1 MHAKPAHGAWT
12 RWTLGLLAAG
22 ALAGAGLSAGT
33 QAVGAPGS
41 SSAAAPDAVVL
52 TGSYGCTVLSYS
64 VLPPP
69 PPAPAPT
76 PDPGSNPAPDP
87 ETDEPVLVRELS
99 HYVSISGTGA
109 LVTPIASQSPS
120 VGPGLGPV
128 VGPGFGGRFPYGS
141 VQTIPVNLG
150 SGVGTGF
157 DGGTA
162 EDCVRFGQA
171 VAAVANAMGC
181 VTSPLR
187 ARQGIPVVIA
197 EARFSFVC
205 EGPVATEIH
214 TVGELDRAVLSQR
227 LASAP

>member
-1 MHAKPAHGAWT
+1 MHAMPAHGAWT
-12 RWTLGLLAAG
+12 RWTLGLLSVG
-22 ALAGAGLSAGT
+22 ALAATGLVAGT

-41 SSAAAPDAVVL
+41 SSAAPPDAVVL
-52 TGSYGCTVLSYS
+52 TGSYSCTVLSYS

-69 PPAPAPT
+69 PPVPAPT
-76 PDPGSNPAPDP
+76 PDPGTNPAPDP
-87 ETDEPVLVRELS
+87 ETDDPVLVRELS

-120 VGPGLGPV
+120 AGPGLGP
-128 VGPGFGGRFPYGS
+128 GFGARSPYGS
-141 VQTIPVNLG
+141 LPTIPVNLG

-181 VTSPLR
+181 VTSPVR
-187 ARQGIPVVIA
+187 ARQGIPIVIA